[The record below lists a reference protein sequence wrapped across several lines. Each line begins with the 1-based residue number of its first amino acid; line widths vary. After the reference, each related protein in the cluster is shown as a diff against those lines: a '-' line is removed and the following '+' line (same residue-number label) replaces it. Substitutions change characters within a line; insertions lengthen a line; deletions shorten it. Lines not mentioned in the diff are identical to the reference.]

1 MASASSVLD
10 GTIVSITHTIEK
22 GYIMVVQHNNNYMSI
37 YGNIGECMRQVGDNV
52 LAGER
57 IGRVGT
63 TMNSVLHY
71 ELWHSG
77 IAIDPMKYIV
87 F

>member
-1 MASASSVLD
+1 
-10 GTIVSITHTIEK
+10 
-22 GYIMVVQHNNNYMSI
+22 
-37 YGNIGECMRQVGDNV
+37 MRQVGDNV

-63 TMNSVLHY
+63 TMNDVLHF
-71 ELWHSG
+71 ELWVNGTS
-77 IAIDPMKYIV
+77 IDPQRYIA